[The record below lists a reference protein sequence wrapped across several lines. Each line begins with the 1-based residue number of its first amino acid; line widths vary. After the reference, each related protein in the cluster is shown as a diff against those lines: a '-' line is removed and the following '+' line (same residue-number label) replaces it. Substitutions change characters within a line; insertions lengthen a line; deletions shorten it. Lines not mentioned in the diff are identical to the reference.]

1 MISYNYEA
9 TSDFHKEIDELEAF
23 SKSGVTDENYNSL
36 ITKVSI
42 VLLVT
47 SFQVFIENI
56 LSEFRE
62 KLNDIPSRKLSTYIK
77 MNSLRIGLFD
87 EENPLIGLKNH
98 KNFTDDKL
106 ENVIE
111 CLKKLEFITNEN
123 HIIGNEFKFKTK
135 FPLGKTGKTEL
146 INLVK
151 QIDGEDEP
159 FKNFGNDKFNKLD
172 SLLQMRHSIVHHGRF
187 SGTEATVTE
196 YLSFLRELVNYID
209 IFLDEKFK
217 IIISN
222 K

>member
-1 MISYNYEA
+1 MSYNYEA
-9 TSDFHKEIDELEAF
+9 TSYFHKELDDLESF
-23 SKSGVTDENYNSL
+23 VESGVTNDKYHSL
-36 ITKVSI
+36 IIKVSI

-47 SFQVFIENI
+47 SFQVFVESV
-56 LSEFRE
+56 LSDFRE
-62 KLNDIPSRKLSTYIK
+62 NLNDIPSRKLSTYIK
-77 MNSLRIGLFD
+77 MNSLRIDLFD
-87 EENPLIGLKNH
+87 EENPLIGLKKH

-111 CLKKLEFITNEN
+111 CLHNLEFITNEN

-187 SGTEATVTE
+187 SGTKATVTE
-196 YLSFLRELVNYID
+196 YLIFLRELVNYID
-209 IFLDEKFK
+209 NFLYEKYL
-217 IIISN
+217 IITN
-222 K
+222 NN

>member
-1 MISYNYEA
+1 MSYNYEA
-9 TSDFHKEIDELEAF
+9 TSYFHKELDDLESF
-23 SKSGVTDENYNSL
+23 VESGATNDKYHSL
-36 ITKVSI
+36 IIKVSI

-47 SFQVFIENI
+47 SFQVFVESV
-56 LSEFRE
+56 LSDFRE
-62 KLNDIPSRKLSTYIK
+62 NLNDIPSRKLSTYIK
-77 MNSLRIGLFD
+77 MNSLHIDLFD
-87 EENPLIGLKNH
+87 EENPLIGLKKH

-106 ENVIE
+106 VNVIE
-111 CLKKLEFITNEN
+111 CLHNLEFITNEN

-187 SGTEATVTE
+187 NGTEATVKE
-196 YLSFLRELVNYID
+196 YLSFLRELVDYID
-209 IFLDEKFK
+209 SFLYEKYD
-217 IIISN
+217 IIN
-222 K
+222 KN